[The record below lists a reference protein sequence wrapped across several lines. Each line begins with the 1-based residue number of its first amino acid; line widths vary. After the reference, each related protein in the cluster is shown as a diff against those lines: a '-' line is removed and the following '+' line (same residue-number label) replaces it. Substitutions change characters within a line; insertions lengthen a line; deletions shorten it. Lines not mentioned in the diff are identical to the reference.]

1 MSQFFIG
8 AISGAVFAAPFGF
21 FTAALL
27 IGAKSNALK
36 NQRRDED
43 SMEALIAERIQLE
56 VVRAARLIN

>member
-1 MSQFFIG
+1 MSAFFIG

-36 NQRRDED
+36 SQRQDED
-43 SMEALIAERIQLE
+43 SMEALIAERIQPE